1 MYGMVNQGVQSFI
14 TKNFGQAD
22 WLDICDRA
30 GVSDTQFEGMLTYPD
45 EVTYKLVGAICE
57 KYDMSAED
65 ALENFGA
72 YWIDFSRTTSVGKL
86 IRFGGQEL
94 ADLLDSLNDMHSRIK
109 RSMPHLQPPHFEL
122 EEHEDGT
129 YHLHYSSD
137 REGLEHM
144 VIGLVKGLAKESS
157 VEIEISQDPEPAYD
171 GVRASF
177 SVRLV

>member
-94 ADLLDSLNDMHSRIK
+94 ADLLDSLTICI
-109 RSMPHLQPPHFEL
+109 P
-122 EEHEDGT
+122 
-129 YHLHYSSD
+129 
-137 REGLEHM
+137 
-144 VIGLVKGLAKESS
+144 VSS
-157 VEIEISQDPEPAYD
+157 VACHTCNHRISNSKNTKMAHIICTIPAI
-171 GVRASF
+171 GKVWSTW
-177 SVRLV
+177 